1 MATAPSGLT
10 HPRKVMKSKK
20 KLTQVDADA
29 MAQNDPAGG
38 RNKRQSPVRMVHAQ
52 RPLATGVPVFP
63 PRLPPRGKFP
73 TSVAE
78 PHPGKQVSACQR
90 LVILIHRLELSTTL

>member
-1 MATAPSGLT
+1 MATATAPSALT
-10 HPRKVMKSKK
+10 HSRKVMKSKK
-20 KLTQVDADA
+20 KSTQVDADA

-63 PRLPPRGKFP
+63 PAYLREGNSPP
-73 TSVAE
+73 
-78 PHPGKQVSACQR
+78 QWQNLILVSK
-90 LVILIHRLELSTTL
+90 